1 MIRYF
6 TTHPTAA
13 NILMAVFLV
22 LGVVA
27 LPSLLRETFPR
38 MEPRTVQITVA
49 NPGATS
55 GEVARSICRPIEEAL
70 EGIENLDEVVCVARE
85 SLALRR
91 WRCGKVPVL
100 ISSSPM
106 LRRPSTRSRTFPNRP
121 KPRFSNSSAGWI
133 PSPRWR

>member
-85 SLALRR
+85 SLAL
-91 WRCGKVPVL
+91 
-100 ISSSPM
+100 
-106 LRRPSTRSRTFPNRP
+106 
-121 KPRFSNSSAGWI
+121 SAGGDAARCRFR
-133 PSPRWR
+133 SVRHRC